1 MIKSIEFKEGGYITP
16 RKEKMVLT
24 ESGESKI
31 KEYKKTHKESDYDRL
46 TDIGWVRR
54 VRLYENEDYHYVD
67 QGYKNPQLVDNLLG
81 KKFVFEPHKINVIF
95 GENAAGKSTIINTL
109 AAYCQCGDADN
120 LDGWTNI
127 NFVNPLSSHSFLSSS
142 EENDEKYVQQVVEDD
157 INRLMKNN
165 AVVEW
170 DGIPVYNDSFSNR
183 KMTGWFGELT
193 GSVLDSTLD
202 EALWLTSRRSL
213 GEKSIAIL
221 CKMIPKLEKPFTL
234 EDCLK
239 VASKRTPTIT
249 KYGKVYQKA
258 LIQRLK
264 RLNSGFSGEPV
275 NTFMFD
281 EIDKSMSISNV
292 VTLYTKILPSL
303 VEKTGCQIIIVSHSP
318 VIITEQVYDS
328 RFYNIINVTEGYAEE
343 CKSILSGFKF

>member
-24 ESGESKI
+24 ESGETKI

-46 TDIGWVRR
+46 SDDGWVRR
-54 VRLYENEDYHYVD
+54 AILYENEDYHYVD

-127 NFVNPLSSHSFLSSS
+127 NFVKPLPSHSFLSSS
-142 EENDEKYVQQVVEDD
+142 EENDEKYVQQVVEDN

-183 KMTGWFGELT
+183 KMLGQLGELT
-193 GSVLDSTLD
+193 GSVLDSVLD

-234 EDCLK
+234 QECLSCVK
-239 VASKRTPTIT
+239 KDYNNIW
-249 KYGKVYQKA
+249 KVYQKA
-258 LIQRLK
+258 LVQRLK

-303 VEKTGCQIIIVSHSP
+303 IEKTGCQIIIVSHSP

>member
-24 ESGESKI
+24 ESGETKI
-31 KEYKKTHKESDYDRL
+31 KEYKKTHKESAFDRL
-46 TDIGWVRR
+46 TDIGWARR
-54 VRLYENEDYHYVD
+54 ARLYENEDYNYVD

-109 AAYCQCGDADN
+109 AAYCQCGDANN
-120 LDGWTNI
+120 LDGRTNI
-127 NFVNPLSSHSFLSSS
+127 NFVNLLSSHSFLSSS

-193 GSVLDSTLD
+193 GSVLDSALD

-234 EDCLK
+234 EECLSRVK
-239 VASKRTPTIT
+239 KNYNNIWE
-249 KYGKVYQKA
+249 VYQKA
-258 LIQRLK
+258 LVQRLK

>member
-24 ESGESKI
+24 ESGETKI

-46 TDIGWVRR
+46 TDIGWARR
-54 VRLYENEDYHYVD
+54 ARLYENEDYHYVD

-109 AAYCQCGDADN
+109 AAYCQCGSADN

-127 NFVNPLSSHSFLSSS
+127 NFVNSLSSHLFLSSS
-142 EENDEKYVQQVVEDD
+142 EENNEKYVQQVVEDD

-193 GSVLDSTLD
+193 GSVLDSALD

-234 EDCLK
+234 EECL
-239 VASKRTPTIT
+239 
-249 KYGKVYQKA
+249 
-258 LIQRLK
+258 
-264 RLNSGFSGEPV
+264 
-275 NTFMFD
+275 
-281 EIDKSMSISNV
+281 
-292 VTLYTKILPSL
+292 
-303 VEKTGCQIIIVSHSP
+303 
-318 VIITEQVYDS
+318 S
-328 RFYNIINVTEGYAEE
+328 RVKKNYNNI
-343 CKSILSGFKF
+343 

>member
-24 ESGESKI
+24 ESGETKI
-31 KEYKKTHKESDYDRL
+31 KEYKKTHKKFDYDGL

-54 VRLYENEDYHYVD
+54 AGLYENEDYHYVD

-127 NFVNPLSSHSFLSSS
+127 NFVKPLPSHSFLSSS
-142 EENDEKYVQQVVEDD
+142 EENDEKYVQQVVEDN

-193 GSVLDSTLD
+193 GSVLDSVLD

-234 EDCLK
+234 EKCLSRVK
-239 VASKRTPTIT
+239 KNYNNIWE
-249 KYGKVYQKA
+249 VYQKA
-258 LIQRLK
+258 LVQRLK

>member
-24 ESGESKI
+24 ESGETKI
-31 KEYKKTHKESDYDRL
+31 KEYKKTHKKFDYDGL

-54 VRLYENEDYHYVD
+54 AGLYENEDYHYVD

-127 NFVNPLSSHSFLSSS
+127 NFVKPLPSHSFLSSS
-142 EENDEKYVQQVVEDD
+142 EENDEKYVQQVVEDN

-193 GSVLDSTLD
+193 GSVLDSVLD

-234 EDCLK
+234 EECLSCVK
-239 VASKRTPTIT
+239 KDYNNIW
-249 KYGKVYQKA
+249 KVYQKA
-258 LIQRLK
+258 LVQRLK

-292 VTLYTKILPSL
+292 VMLYTKILPSL

-318 VIITEQVYDS
+318 VIITDQVYDS

>member
-24 ESGESKI
+24 ESGETKI
-31 KEYKKTHKESDYDRL
+31 KEYKKTQKDFDDGRL
-46 TDIGWVRR
+46 SDIGWVRR
-54 VRLYENEDYHYVD
+54 ARLVENEDFNYVD

-193 GSVLDSTLD
+193 GSVLDSALD

-234 EDCLK
+234 EECLSRVK
-239 VASKRTPTIT
+239 KNYNNIWE
-249 KYGKVYQKA
+249 VYQKA
-258 LIQRLK
+258 LVQRLK
-264 RLNSGFSGEPV
+264 RFNSGFSGETV

>member
-24 ESGESKI
+24 ESGETKI
-31 KEYKKTHKESDYDRL
+31 KEYKKTHKKFDYDGL

-54 VRLYENEDYHYVD
+54 AGLYENEDYHYVD

-127 NFVNPLSSHSFLSSS
+127 NFVKPLPSHSFLSSS
-142 EENDEKYVQQVVEDD
+142 EENDEKYVQQVVEDN

-183 KMTGWFGELT
+183 KMLGQLGELT
-193 GSVLDSTLD
+193 GSVLDSVLD

-234 EDCLK
+234 EECLSCVK
-239 VASKRTPTIT
+239 KDYNNIW
-249 KYGKVYQKA
+249 KVYQKA
-258 LIQRLK
+258 LVQRLK

-318 VIITEQVYDS
+318 VIMTEQVYDS

>member
-24 ESGESKI
+24 ESGETKI

-46 TDIGWVRR
+46 TDIGWARR
-54 VRLYENEDYHYVD
+54 ARLYENEDYHYVD

-127 NFVNPLSSHSFLSSS
+127 NFVKPLPSHSFLSSS
-142 EENDEKYVQQVVEDD
+142 EKNDEKYVQQVVEDN

-183 KMTGWFGELT
+183 KMLGQLGELT
-193 GSVLDSTLD
+193 GSVLDSVLD

-234 EDCLK
+234 EECLSCVK
-239 VASKRTPTIT
+239 KDYNNIW
-249 KYGKVYQKA
+249 KVYQKA
-258 LIQRLK
+258 LVQRLK
-264 RLNSGFSGEPV
+264 RLNSGFSGETV

>member
-24 ESGESKI
+24 ESGETKI
-31 KEYKKTHKESDYDRL
+31 KEYKKTHKESDFDRL
-46 TDIGWVRR
+46 TDIGWARR
-54 VRLYENEDYHYVD
+54 ARLYENEDYHYVD

-127 NFVNPLSSHSFLSSS
+127 NFVKPLPSHSFLSSS
-142 EENDEKYVQQVVEDD
+142 EENDEKYVQQVVEDN

-183 KMTGWFGELT
+183 KMLGQLGELT
-193 GSVLDSTLD
+193 GSVLDSVLD

-234 EDCLK
+234 EECLSCVK
-239 VASKRTPTIT
+239 KDYNNIW
-249 KYGKVYQKA
+249 KVYQKA
-258 LIQRLK
+258 LVQRLK

-318 VIITEQVYDS
+318 VIITDQVYDS

-343 CKSILSGFKF
+343 CESILSGFKF

>member
-24 ESGESKI
+24 ESGETKI
-31 KEYKKTHKESDYDRL
+31 KKYKKSQKESDYDRL

-54 VRLYENEDYHYVD
+54 AKLSEKEDYNYVD
-67 QGYKNPQLVDNLLG
+67 QGFQNPQLVDNLLG

-95 GENAAGKSTIINTL
+95 GENAAGKSTIIKAL
-109 AAYCQCGDADN
+109 AAYCQCGDARN
-120 LDGWTNI
+120 FDGWTNV
-127 NFVNPLSSHSFLSSS
+127 NFVDPLSSYSFPSSS
-142 EENDEKYVQQVVEDD
+142 EEKDEKYMQQVVEND

-193 GSVLDSTLD
+193 GSVLDSPLD
-202 EALWLTSRRSL
+202 EALWLTSHQSL
-213 GEKSIAIL
+213 GEKSITIL

-234 EDCLK
+234 EECLSRVK
-239 VASKRTPTIT
+239 KNSNNIW
-249 KYGKVYQKA
+249 KVYQKT
-258 LIQRLK
+258 LMQRLK

-318 VIITEQVYDS
+318 VIITEQVYNS

>member
-24 ESGESKI
+24 ESGETKI
-31 KEYKKTHKESDYDRL
+31 KEYKKTHKEFDYDGL

-54 VRLYENEDYHYVD
+54 AGLYENEDYHYVD

-127 NFVNPLSSHSFLSSS
+127 NFVKPLPSHSFLSSS
-142 EENDEKYVQQVVEDD
+142 EENDEKYVQQVVEDN

-183 KMTGWFGELT
+183 KMLGQLGGLT
-193 GSVLDSTLD
+193 GSVLDSVLD

-234 EDCLK
+234 EECLSCVK
-239 VASKRTPTIT
+239 KDYNNIW
-249 KYGKVYQKA
+249 KVYQKA
-258 LIQRLK
+258 LVQRLK

-318 VIITEQVYDS
+318 VIITDQVYDS

>member
-24 ESGESKI
+24 ESGETKI
-31 KEYKKTHKESDYDRL
+31 KEYKKTHKESDYDGL

-54 VRLYENEDYHYVD
+54 AGLYENEDYHYVD

-127 NFVNPLSSHSFLSSS
+127 NFVKPLPSHSFLSSS
-142 EENDEKYVQQVVEDD
+142 EENDEKYVQQVVEDN

-183 KMTGWFGELT
+183 KMLGQLGELT
-193 GSVLDSTLD
+193 GSVLDSVLD

-234 EDCLK
+234 EECLSCVK
-239 VASKRTPTIT
+239 KDYNNIW
-249 KYGKVYQKA
+249 KVYQKA
-258 LIQRLK
+258 LVQRLK

-318 VIITEQVYDS
+318 VIITDQVYDS

>member
-24 ESGESKI
+24 ESGETKI
-31 KEYKKTHKESDYDRL
+31 KEYKKTHKKFDYDGL

-54 VRLYENEDYHYVD
+54 AGLYENEDYHYVD

-127 NFVNPLSSHSFLSSS
+127 NFVKPLPSHSFLSSS

-183 KMTGWFGELT
+183 KMLGQLGELT
-193 GSVLDSTLD
+193 GSVLDSALD

-234 EDCLK
+234 EECLSCVK
-239 VASKRTPTIT
+239 KDYNNIW
-249 KYGKVYQKA
+249 KVYQKA
-258 LIQRLK
+258 LVQRLK

-318 VIITEQVYDS
+318 VIITDQVYDS

>member
-24 ESGESKI
+24 ESGETKI

-54 VRLYENEDYHYVD
+54 ARLYENEDYHYVD

-109 AAYCQCGDADN
+109 AAYCQCGDANN

-142 EENDEKYVQQVVEDD
+142 EENDEKYVQQVVEDN

-193 GSVLDSTLD
+193 GSVLDSALD

-234 EDCLK
+234 EECLSRVK
-239 VASKRTPTIT
+239 KNYNNIWE
-249 KYGKVYQKA
+249 VYQKA
-258 LIQRLK
+258 LVQRLK
-264 RLNSGFSGEPV
+264 RFNSGFSGETV

-318 VIITEQVYDS
+318 GIMTEQVYNS

-343 CKSILSGFKF
+343 CKSILSAFKF